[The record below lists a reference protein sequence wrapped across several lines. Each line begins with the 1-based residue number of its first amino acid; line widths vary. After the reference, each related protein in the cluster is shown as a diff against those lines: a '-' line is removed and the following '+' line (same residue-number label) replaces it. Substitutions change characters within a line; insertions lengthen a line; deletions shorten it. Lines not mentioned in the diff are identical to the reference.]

1 MSALNSRSL
10 FSRAVFGGLASAAPM
25 ILLGVVI
32 LLFAE
37 PWIVRLAYAS
47 VVAIVVVVGL
57 QVYVGNAGGV
67 NFAHTVFVAIG
78 AYAAAILS
86 TPVAMKAIVI
96 PNAPFGLAAISIN
109 PAFAALL
116 GLGVVGIAALITGLL
131 VVRLSGTAADILTLC
146 LQIIAHGIFIT
157 WNDLFKGSQA
167 FFGIPQVMSLP
178 GALLVATI
186 VIIIARV
193 FRDSAP
199 GVQLR
204 ASAENLMAARCFGVN
219 VNKLRLIAWVLSA
232 LICGAG
238 GMLFAFFIGTISAK
252 SFYFSY
258 VFLTIAMLILGGMR
272 TVSGAVIGVLI
283 VEIGIELI
291 RNLENGPAIFG
302 TQLPTMFGL
311 SGLALGV
318 VIVVCMVFRPNGIM
332 GTRELDETL
341 AEWLLKS
348 RNKKDA
354 QL

>member
-1 MSALNSRSL
+1 MSALQPRNAVA
-10 FSRAVFGGLASAAPM
+10 RAVLGGVVTAAPM
-25 ILLGVVI
+25 LLLGFFI

-37 PWIVRLAYAS
+37 PWIVRLAYAA

-86 TPVAMKAIVI
+86 TPVTMKAIVI
-96 PNAPFGLAAISIN
+96 PNAPFGLATFSIN
-109 PAFAALL
+109 PAFAALAGL
-116 GLGVVGIAALITGLL
+116 GLVAIAALITGVL

-178 GALLVATI
+178 GALLVATV
-186 VIIIARV
+186 VIIIARL
-193 FRDSAP
+193 FRDSPA

-204 ASAENLMAARCFGVN
+204 ASAENLMAARCFGVK
-219 VNKLRLIAWVLSA
+219 VKRLRLAAWVLSA

-258 VFLTIAMLILGGMR
+258 VFLTLAMLILGGMR
-272 TVSGAVIGVLI
+272 TVSGAVVGVLI

-291 RNLENGPAIFG
+291 RNLENGPSLLGI
-302 TQLPTMFGL
+302 QLPTMFGL
-311 SGLALGV
+311 SGLALGA
-318 VIVVCMVFRPNGIM
+318 VIVACMVFRPTGIM
-332 GTRELDETL
+332 GTRELDE
-341 AEWLLKS
+341 WLFAG
-348 RNKKDA
+348 RNTKDA
-354 QL
+354 KP